1 MFKKLT
7 RDEEKDLADRF
18 VLGDSKAQRMFFDQ
32 FKNLIYS
39 TINKFSFVEKNEIDD
54 YFNEFFIRLVVDD
67 YKRIRQWDQ
76 RSRLSTYLVTL
87 LRNYLIDE
95 YRKKKKNQAVTDDD
109 EQLPSSEDN
118 IYIQELLEYV
128 RKAMDSLSERDR
140 EIINRKLLEDETPKE
155 IADALGITKD
165 AYYVALNRA
174 NKRLIKLLKKDYPQL
189 FHGNGDDL

>member
-1 MFKKLT
+1 VFKKLT